1 LRWDYRNTD
10 VADIKINL
18 LPWRQRV
25 REEQQRQFINVIAG
39 LMILGVLCVVLL
51 WQYYGNR
58 ISNQEARNRILT
70 SEISV
75 LDNKID
81 AIRAMQLKRKEL
93 LDRMKVI
100 QELQGN
106 RPVIVRLFDELAR
119 QLASRVF
126 FEEVKMSEETLFI
139 RGVAEDNNRISNQLR
154 NFSTSEWFRLP
165 NVTKIDA
172 DSRYGELASRFSLSV
187 MRSSPKKNEEA
198 E

>member
-1 LRWDYRNTD
+1 M
-10 VADIKINL
+10 ADIKINL

-58 ISNQEARNRILT
+58 ISNQEARNRILNA
-70 SEISV
+70 EISV
-75 LDNKID
+75 LDNKIE

-119 QLASRVF
+119 QLASRFF
-126 FEEVKMSEETLFI
+126 FEEVKMSKETLFI

-154 NFSTSEWFRLP
+154 NFSTSKWFRLP